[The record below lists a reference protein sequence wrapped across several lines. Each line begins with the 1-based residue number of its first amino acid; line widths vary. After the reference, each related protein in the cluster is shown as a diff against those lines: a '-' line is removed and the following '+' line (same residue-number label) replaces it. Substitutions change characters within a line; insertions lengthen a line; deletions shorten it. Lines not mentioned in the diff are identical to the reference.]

1 MENVDRC
8 LDETRLG
15 REILNFSNINSLV
28 IGWINMYNLEMI
40 AAAFFSPVS
49 PSVNPYFIGCFEIPI
64 QCKRSLTTQKTSIR
78 SKSPVTCISTI

>member
-40 AAAFFSPVS
+40 AAAFFS
-49 PSVNPYFIGCFEIPI
+49 
-64 QCKRSLTTQKTSIR
+64 QSLLL
-78 SKSPVTCISTI
+78 